1 MPPSQPW
8 LPTIRAFVVQL
19 RTPPPGISA
28 AYGAKVKH
36 LVSGHVVRC
45 HPCGIPMACP
55 QSGAVWYEEAVSHAG
70 DVTGVSNPV
79 PRRRGMETYA
89 VTQILRLLV
98 KVSIIGFV
106 VGHLLALGM
115 RLTVQEILEPLRRRR
130 LVVLALVANF
140 VLGPIFAYLSAQ
152 LISVVIPLEQGYV
165 IGLMIIGSAAGSPML
180 PKWVKLAK
188 GDLGFGVALMVLLM
202 GASIFYL
209 PLVLPRLISGVDVE
223 PWRVAQPLIMMIL
236 VPFIVGLLLKG
247 RYPRLAARLEPPL
260 DRFSSACLMVV
271 IVAVVALYWE
281 SLVGAVGEGAIAACM
296 LFVALL
302 MAAGYL
308 LGGPDV
314 GTRRVLAL
322 GSGQRN
328 MEAVFLIASTSVAD
342 PKVMVITVIAALVVL
357 IVLLGTAAAFG
368 RRTEPAGHRAMPG

>member
-1 MPPSQPW
+1 
-8 LPTIRAFVVQL
+8 
-19 RTPPPGISA
+19 
-28 AYGAKVKH
+28 
-36 LVSGHVVRC
+36 
-45 HPCGIPMACP
+45 
-55 QSGAVWYEEAVSHAG
+55 
-70 DVTGVSNPV
+70 
-79 PRRRGMETYA
+79 METSA
-89 VTQILRLLV
+89 VTQILRLLA
-98 KVSIIGFV
+98 KASIIGFV

-130 LVVLALVANF
+130 LVGLALVANF

-152 LISVVIPLEQGYV
+152 LISLVIPLEHGYV

-202 GASIFYL
+202 GITIFYL

-223 PWRVAQPLIMMIL
+223 PWSVAQPLIMMIL
-236 VPFIVGLLLKG
+236 VPFIVGLLLKS
-247 RYPRLAARLEPPL
+247 RYPGVAAKLEPPL
-260 DRFSSACLMVV
+260 DRFSSVCLIVV
-271 IVAVVALYWE
+271 IVAVVALYRE
-281 SLVGAVGEGAIAACM
+281 SLISAVGEGAMGACL
-296 LFVALL
+296 LFLALS

-328 MEAVFLIASTSVAD
+328 IEAVLLVASTSVAD
-342 PKVMVITVIAALVVL
+342 PKVIVIAVIAALVIL
-357 IVLLGTAAAFG
+357 IVLLGTAVMF
-368 RRTEPAGHRAMPG
+368 GHRSRPVGHEAMPR